1 MSRGKFIVS
10 HRQEVMNYTYQ
21 ENIHLGRAIVP
32 QTKLVEWIEDQLR
45 QRDWRPADLA
55 RAAGVRDS
63 TISRVLNG
71 NAKAG
76 PELCNAISEALGV
89 SPVEVFRIAELLP
102 PSAGNI
108 NELSQDES
116 EWLEVYRSL
125 SPDQRQTIFGVVL
138 GWRDRLRGRG

>member
-1 MSRGKFIVS
+1 M
-10 HRQEVMNYTYQ
+10 
-21 ENIHLGRAIVP
+21 P

-76 PELCNAISEALGV
+76 PELCNAIAAALGV
-89 SPVEVFRIAELLP
+89 SPVEVFRTAELLP
-102 PSAGNI
+102 PSAGKVD
-108 NELSQDES
+108 ELSQDES

-125 SPDQRQTIFGVVL
+125 DPDQRKTIFGVVA
-138 GWRDRLRGRG
+138 GWRDRLLGRRG

>member
-1 MSRGKFIVS
+1 
-10 HRQEVMNYTYQ
+10 MNYTFE

-32 QTKLVEWIEDQLR
+32 QTKLVEWIEGQLR

-76 PELCNAISEALGV
+76 PELCNAIAGALGV

-102 PSAGNI
+102 PSAGKAD
-108 NELSQDES
+108 ELSQDEA

-125 SPDQRQTIFGVVL
+125 DPDQRKTIFGVVA
-138 GWRDRLRGRG
+138 GWRDRLLGRRG